1 MNHLP
6 SLISDLALILSCAGI
21 ITLIFKRL
29 KQPIVL
35 GYIVA
40 GIVAGQHFT
49 FLPTVADQENIKTW
63 AEIGVIFLLF
73 FLGLDFSI
81 KKLIKVGGSA
91 IIGAVTI
98 IICMMST
105 GVVVAL
111 SMGWNQMDSLFLG
124 GMIAMS
130 STTIIYKAF
139 QDLGVISQ
147 QFAGLVLSILVIEDI
162 LAILLMVMLS
172 TVAVSHSFEGGVL
185 FYHVI
190 RLGFF
195 LVLWFVV
202 GLYVIPQFFHLVRRY
217 LDDETLLVVSL
228 GLCLFMVVLA
238 SKVGFSPALGAFI
251 MGSLLAETIDADN
264 IMKLV
269 GPVKDLFGAIFF
281 VSVGMMVDPT
291 MLITYF
297 WPILIITSVVMFGQ
311 AIFGTFGTLLGGMP
325 FSTAIRCG
333 FSLTQIGE
341 FAFIIASLGMTLKV
355 TSNFIYP
362 IVVAVSVITTF
373 FTPYMIRYSPRIA
386 TFLERVMPHSWLI
399 ALNKFSTGNHLAS
412 HNTYWSHLLKDILKV
427 IIIYSTLCVAIIW
440 TMLTFVHPL
449 VVGWLPDPWG
459 DVVTALVTMLFLS
472 PFLQVIMVKKN
483 HTIAFRALWADSRV
497 NRGPLIALILMR
509 IVIALLFV
517 VYVLSRLVN
526 LSIVVG
532 IVIALLTLTFV
543 IFSRNL
549 KKSLRQLE
557 SRFAYNLD
565 VKEEH
570 RVYMGEELPTYVD
583 HLITRDIHLTQIKLP
598 ANSSWSGM
606 RLDELQVGQKYGCH
620 IVSILRNKNRINVPG
635 GEVRLY
641 PEDVLQIIGTDKQ
654 LDDIS
659 KVIEAPEDTTYL
671 IEKLKKQVVLKQVE
685 LSDKAVLAGVTIK
698 ESDLRKSYRLL
709 LVGIDRRMDELVV
722 PTAETVFEVG
732 DLLWLVGEE
741 DGLQR
746 FIELNG

>member
-341 FAFIIASLGMTLKV
+341 FAFIIASLGMTL
-355 TSNFIYP
+355 
-362 IVVAVSVITTF
+362 
-373 FTPYMIRYSPRIA
+373 
-386 TFLERVMPHSWLI
+386 
-399 ALNKFSTGNHLAS
+399 
-412 HNTYWSHLLKDILKV
+412 
-427 IIIYSTLCVAIIW
+427 
-440 TMLTFVHPL
+440 
-449 VVGWLPDPWG
+449 
-459 DVVTALVTMLFLS
+459 
-472 PFLQVIMVKKN
+472 QVI
-483 HTIAFRALWADSRV
+483 
-497 NRGPLIALILMR
+497 
-509 IVIALLFV
+509 
-517 VYVLSRLVN
+517 
-526 LSIVVG
+526 LSIQ
-532 IVIALLTLTFV
+532 
-543 IFSRNL
+543 
-549 KKSLRQLE
+549 SLW
-557 SRFAYNLD
+557 
-565 VKEEH
+565 
-570 RVYMGEELPTYVD
+570 P
-583 HLITRDIHLTQIKLP
+583 
-598 ANSSWSGM
+598 
-606 RLDELQVGQKYGCH
+606 
-620 IVSILRNKNRINVPG
+620 
-635 GEVRLY
+635 
-641 PEDVLQIIGTDKQ
+641 
-654 LDDIS
+654 
-659 KVIEAPEDTTYL
+659 YL
-671 IEKLKKQVVLKQVE
+671 
-685 LSDKAVLAGVTIK
+685 
-698 ESDLRKSYRLL
+698 
-709 LVGIDRRMDELVV
+709 
-722 PTAETVFEVG
+722 
-732 DLLWLVGEE
+732 
-741 DGLQR
+741 
-746 FIELNG
+746 